1 MLAVWQHTA
10 SRIVPCWDSP
20 PLSETTDP
28 AGTTE
33 VIGCAWVPAKAEAN
47 RADGKGACLGAGA

>member
-1 MLAVWQHTA
+1 MLVVWQHTA
-10 SRIVPCWDSP
+10 SRIVPYWDSP
-20 PLSETTDP
+20 PLSGTTDP